1 MPENWFEK
9 QKSARAKR
17 RTARHKDIAPR
28 WCPRKSG
35 RGIALPW
42 TLADVGIP
50 ASRRILKGGESD
62 PFCVSL
68 LRVVLFAIPRSSRSL
83 PLHIL
88 LLFLLLSTPARDEH
102 IRAAPSFHDERVRRE
117 NYPSC
122 LRMRARARSLAC
134 QRLRICVC
142 VCVYSMRECKL
153 SHVGLRVCTTGRR
166 MKNEV
171 RSLRT
176 FRAVVCGRVEG
187 GDCAKGASLF
197 PRCMYTTSFET

>member
-102 IRAAPSFHDERVRRE
+102 IRAAPSFHDERVRKGE
-117 NYPSC
+117 LPFVFANA
-122 LRMRARARSLAC
+122 RARALA
-134 QRLRICVC
+134 RVSAAAYMC

-153 SHVGLRVCTTGRR
+153 SHVGLQVCTTGWR